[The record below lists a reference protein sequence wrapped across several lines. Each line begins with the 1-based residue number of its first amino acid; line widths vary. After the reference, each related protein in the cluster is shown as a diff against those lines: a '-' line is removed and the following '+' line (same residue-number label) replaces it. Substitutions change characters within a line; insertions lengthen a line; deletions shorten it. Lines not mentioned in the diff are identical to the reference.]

1 MTMAMDNDNPAA
13 MDARNSNGNGGTPT
27 ASATQSMQGSSNNV
41 SHYASIDLSALAAMM
56 HQH

>member
-1 MTMAMDNDNPAA
+1 MTMDNDDPAV